1 MLTFSEE
8 NVNKTKT
15 IGKFGEKIAE
25 KYLLENKYKIL
36 EKNYLCKYGEIDI
49 IAKYK
54 KDLVFIE
61 VKTRTN
67 MMYGE
72 GINSIDWIKKKH
84 IYKTAEY
91 YLYGKNTKNINIR
104 IDAIEVFLYDTSVT
118 LKHYQDIILEKP

>member
-1 MLTFSEE
+1 
-8 NVNKTKT
+8 VDKTKT

-36 EKNYLCKYGEIDI
+36 EKNYRCKYGEIDI
-49 IAKYK
+49 IARYK

-72 GINSIDWIKKKH
+72 GINSIDWIKQKH

-91 YLYGKNTKNINIR
+91 YLYGKNFININIR
-104 IDAIEVFLYDTSVT
+104 IDAIEIFLYETSVT
-118 LKHYQDIILEKP
+118 LKHYQDIILEKPKK

>member
-1 MLTFSEE
+1 MD
-8 NVNKTKT
+8 KTKA

-36 EKNYLCKYGEIDI
+36 EKNYRCKYGEIDI
-49 IAKYK
+49 IAKKK
-54 KDLVFIE
+54 KDLIFIE

-67 MMYGE
+67 MMYGD
-72 GINSIDWIKKKH
+72 GINSIDWNKQKH

-91 YLYGKNTKNINIR
+91 YLYGKNLKNIDIR
-104 IDAIEVFLYDTSVT
+104 IDAIEIFLYGTSLD